1 MPQHSLLRKS
11 RDRITYKAC
20 TYYQLVSGYQSLSF
34 HSGQDLSHT
43 HTHIK
48 AFCLL
53 PLVSEKHQVC
63 HLVLVWEDCLRN
75 ECSTELVTDS
85 SQWNSEKKGAVGLDW
100 HTFLF
105 WMKCWT
111 ESKAAILVKPSQC
124 RLFIRFSLEA
134 SKMCNKISPQLVCH
148 INIEKTRWNAR
159 WLKLL

>member
-43 HTHIK
+43 HTHQSFLPPAPGVWK
-48 AFCLL
+48 APSVPPSAGLGGLSPQRVQHRVGYRQQSVKFCRDK
-53 PLVSEKHQVC
+53 E
-63 HLVLVWEDCLRN
+63 
-75 ECSTELVTDS
+75 
-85 SQWNSEKKGAVGLDW
+85 AVGLDW